1 MILKPFCS
9 TLNSRIGELDNSI
22 FDVMNRALEFWV
34 FWELSVLSF
43 RGLGLNAFESYFMPI
58 SCQSMNNFW
67 PLPILIKKVFYGWL
81 LSPTFHTTRR
91 GIKSNVVSGLKK
103 VDVFS
108 YPLLSL
114 AWLQKAHT
122 YLKFSL
128 ISKWDQF

>member
-34 FWELSVLSF
+34 LWELSVLSF
-43 RGLGLNAFESYFMPI
+43 RSLGLNAFESYFMPI

-67 PLPILIKKVFYGWL
+67 PLPILIDKVFYGWL

-91 GIKSNVVSGLKK
+91 GIKSKVVSGLKK